1 MRNWTADDLDTIGAT
16 AEVDVAPLRPD
27 GSLRPSTPIWIV
39 RVGDDLYVRSHRG
52 RRGSWFHHALQRHE
66 GRIRTGA
73 LQRDVI
79 FEEPDDADDR
89 AIDEAYRT
97 KYGRSGGGYV
107 DAMVS
112 PNARAATLRLVARL
126 NTRGDGSGRQQRT
139 FRCRANVWWLPT
151 CARALHG

>member
-39 RVGDDLYVRSHRG
+39 RVGDDLYVRSYRG
-52 RRGSWFHHALQRHE
+52 RRGSWFRHALQRHE

-89 AIDEAYRT
+89 TIDEAYRT

-112 PNARAATLRLVARL
+112 LNARAATLRLVPR
-126 NTRGDGSGRQQRT
+126 
-139 FRCRANVWWLPT
+139 
-151 CARALHG
+151 

>member
-16 AEVDVAPLRPD
+16 AEVDVAPLRRD

-39 RVGDDLYVRSHRG
+39 RVGDDLYVRSYRG
-52 RRGSWFHHALQRHE
+52 RRGSWFRHALQRHE

-97 KYGRSGGGYV
+97 KYAGPGAGMS
-107 DAMVS
+107 
-112 PNARAATLRLVARL
+112 
-126 NTRGDGSGRQQRT
+126 TR
-139 FRCRANVWWLPT
+139 W
-151 CARALHG
+151 

>member
-39 RVGDDLYVRSHRG
+39 RVGDDLYVRSYRG

-66 GRIRTGA
+66 GRIRAGA

-89 AIDEAYRT
+89 AIDEAYQT
-97 KYGRSGGGYV
+97 KYGRSGAGT
-107 DAMVS
+107 S
-112 PNARAATLRLVARL
+112 
-126 NTRGDGSGRQQRT
+126 TR
-139 FRCRANVWWLPT
+139 W
-151 CARALHG
+151 

>member
-1 MRNWTADDLDTIGAT
+1 VTT
-16 AEVDVAPLRPD
+16 
-27 GSLRPSTPIWIV
+27 
-39 RVGDDLYVRSHRG
+39 YVRSYRG
-52 RRGSWFHHALQRHE
+52 RGGSWFRHALQRHE

-112 PNARAATLRLVARL
+112 PNARAATLRLVPR
-126 NTRGDGSGRQQRT
+126 
-139 FRCRANVWWLPT
+139 
-151 CARALHG
+151 